1 VGIGLSSGGTHGYY
15 LTMMGSLGP
24 RVRGVRSRLL
34 TKEKL
39 RAIIYA
45 ESLDDVINALRDTG
59 YKTVIERIE
68 KITSPEE
75 ITREFKTAVIQD
87 LVQLALGSPP
97 QARYLLSVYLLKF
110 EIENIKVVAKCLHE
124 GKDRKDMERLVNT
137 YIAEVMG
144 RRHVLTYI
152 LGARDLED
160 LGAKLK
166 ELYHPAAEAFENMIK
181 LIKAR
186 PQLALC
192 IIDTVLDSVYLSRL
206 YTITTSKL
214 MRDNSAMDVVKSL
227 VDFYN
232 ISLLL
237 RARLWNLPLDLVQGF
252 VVPFGIVGA
261 NFTRYYSEPI
271 VRVLE
276 ELSSNPLIAILT
288 VLAKGGELETI
299 VQKLSI
305 AEFKAAQSLATSIV
319 TKYSPASPGAAL
331 AVAHVKD
338 LEAELVATIVRCFI
352 EGVSKALIRSHFE
365 AVL

>member
-15 LTMMGSLGP
+15 LMMMGSLGP

-34 TKEKL
+34 TKDKL

-45 ESLDDVINALRDTG
+45 ESLDDVVNVLRDTG
-59 YKTVIERIE
+59 YKSVIERIE

-75 ITREFKTAVIQD
+75 ITKEFKTAVIQD

-110 EIENIKVVAKCLHE
+110 EIENIKIVAKCLHE
-124 GKDRKDMERLVNT
+124 GKERRDMERLVNT
-137 YIAEVMG
+137 YIAEIMG
-144 RRHVLTYI
+144 RRHVLAYI

-160 LGAKLK
+160 LGTKLR
-166 ELYHPAAEAFENMIK
+166 ELYHPAAEAFENMLK

-192 IIDTVLDSVYLSRL
+192 IIDTLLDSVYLSRL

-214 MRDNSAMDVVKSL
+214 MRDNSAMDVVRTL

-237 RARLWNLPLDLVQGF
+237 RAKLWNLPLDLVQGF
-252 VVPFGIVGA
+252 VVPFGPVGT
-261 NFTRYYSEPI
+261 NFARYYGEPV

-276 ELSSNPLIAILT
+276 ELSTNPLITTLT
-288 VLAKGGELETI
+288 TIAKGVELETI

-305 AEFKAAQSLATSIV
+305 AQFKAAQSLSTSIV

-331 AVAHVKD
+331 SVAYVKD
-338 LEAELVATIVRCFI
+338 LEAELVATIVRCFV

>member
-1 VGIGLSSGGTHGYY
+1 MGIGLSSGGTHGYY

-39 RAIIYA
+39 RAIVYA
-45 ESLDDVINALRDTG
+45 ESIDDVVNALRDTG
-59 YKTVIERIE
+59 YKTVVERIE
-68 KITSPEE
+68 KITAPEE
-75 ITREFKTAVIQD
+75 ITKEFKTAVIRD

-110 EIENIKVVAKCLHE
+110 EIDNIKIVAKCLYE
-124 GKDRKDMERLVNT
+124 GKDRRDMERLANT
-137 YIAEVMG
+137 YIAEIMG

-152 LGARDLED
+152 LGSRDLED
-160 LGAKLK
+160 LGSKLK
-166 ELYHPAAEAFENMIK
+166 ELYHPAAEVFENLLK

-192 IIDTVLDSVYLSRL
+192 IIDTILDSVYLSRL
-206 YTITTSKL
+206 YTITASKL
-214 MRDNSAMDVVKSL
+214 MRDNSAMDVVKTL

-232 ISLLL
+232 LSLLL
-237 RARLWNLPLDLVQGF
+237 RAKLWNLPLDIVQGF
-252 VVPFGIVGA
+252 AVPFGTVGA
-261 NFTRYYSEPI
+261 NFSRYYGEPV

-276 ELSSNPLIAILT
+276 ELSANPLVTILT
-288 VLAKGGELETI
+288 TIAKGVELETI

-305 AEFKAAQSLATSIV
+305 AQYKAAYLLSTSIV

-331 AVAHVKD
+331 SVAYVKD